1 MATITLKAIKLENVK
16 AVLNAIAGERQM
28 TKLEVSKET
37 GLSLMTVGKITSI
50 LSAEGLLARSKSTG
64 QTAGRRAEIFK
75 LRQDWLIPVFDLSTT
90 NFKFFVA
97 TPKGEILDKVE
108 YPCTTEPQYTTSE
121 FIRFLSLTLDMLKK
135 KYTKRHAIGI
145 GVSICG
151 VYNADSDQI
160 LSTMQPELAS
170 IKLMQNITKIFKQK
184 NVIIENANRLCA
196 AGVIESTENYRSR
209 CIACLTVN
217 ESIECTVCENGIY
230 LQGANG
236 FAGKFGDLPYAPY
249 FTYANFFRNAQSLRD
264 ITDPLADLLK
274 TVVAAYDPD
283 LIYFCTQKFAMTP
296 NIFKTVEHAIFPA
309 TVWKNTKPVVKP
321 VYTSENEILSAIAA
335 RVIENWVNNIVDSDT

>member
-184 NVIIENANRLCA
+184 KCH
-196 AGVIESTENYRSR
+196 Y
-209 CIACLTVN
+209 
-217 ESIECTVCENGIY
+217 
-230 LQGANG
+230 
-236 FAGKFGDLPYAPY
+236 
-249 FTYANFFRNAQSLRD
+249 
-264 ITDPLADLLK
+264 
-274 TVVAAYDPD
+274 
-283 LIYFCTQKFAMTP
+283 
-296 NIFKTVEHAIFPA
+296 
-309 TVWKNTKPVVKP
+309 
-321 VYTSENEILSAIAA
+321 
-335 RVIENWVNNIVDSDT
+335 